1 MDSNEPSLSS
11 DFPLK
16 TKQTARLLNGIHT
29 EVLITGFRDKIF
41 VVVTQYG
48 KIGSLIY
55 VTVDSQL
62 PTPLS
67 VTTSTSTNVKFLLGP
82 ITPLYQLY
90 ASHIATVIATENSSD
105 GRAVVVGLALTKNND
120 NNDNGDQDVEIGDK
134 ELFNEIESMVKECR
148 VW

>member
-1 MDSNEPSLSS
+1 
-11 DFPLK
+11 
-16 TKQTARLLNGIHT
+16 
-29 EVLITGFRDKIF
+29 
-41 VVVTQYG
+41 
-48 KIGSLIY
+48 

-67 VTTSTSTNVKFLLGP
+67 VTTSTSTNVKFLLGF

-90 ASHIATVIATENSSD
+90 ASHIATVIATENSGD
-105 GRAVVVGLALTKNND
+105 GRAVVVGLALMKNSGND
-120 NNDNGDQDVEIGDK
+120 DNGNQDEEMGDK

>member
-1 MDSNEPSLSS
+1 MDSNEQPLLSV
-11 DFPLK
+11 FPLK
-16 TKQTARLLNGIHT
+16 TRQTARLLNGIHT
-29 EVLITGFRDKIF
+29 EVLVTGFRDKIF
-41 VVVTQYG
+41 VIVTQYG
-48 KIGSLIY
+48 KIGSLVY
-55 VTVDSQL
+55 VTVDSHL

-67 VTTSTSTNVKFLLGP
+67 VTSSTSTNVKFLLGS

-105 GRAVVVGLALTKNND
+105 GRAVVVGLALMKNND
-120 NNDNGDQDVEIGDK
+120 NDTGDQDEEIGDK